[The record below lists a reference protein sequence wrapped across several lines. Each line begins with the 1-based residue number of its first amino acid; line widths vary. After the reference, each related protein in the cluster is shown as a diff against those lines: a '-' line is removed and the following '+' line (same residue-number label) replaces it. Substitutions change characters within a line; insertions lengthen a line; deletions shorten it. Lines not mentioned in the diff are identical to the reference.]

1 MERWW
6 KALPEAEISLYSLA
20 FSSVLVAISLAI
32 SLREHLKL
40 EKDII
45 ISILRAIVQLVAVG
59 YVLQYVF
66 GLESFIFTFF
76 LLATMILNAAYNSKK
91 RGKGIE
97 NAFLISFAS
106 IGTGTAVTLGI
117 LVLTGTLRFIPS
129 QMIPVGGMIIS
140 NSMIAIGLSYRF
152 MGTAFKDR
160 RNEVET
166 KLSLGASPFLASREI
181 VKESIRTAMMP
192 TVDSAKTLGIVS
204 LPGMMSGLI
213 LAGAS
218 PLTAIRYQIM
228 VTFMLLSTTAIAAF
242 IACYLAYRG
251 YFNSRSQLK
260 A

>member
-1 MERWW
+1 M
-6 KALPEAEISLYSLA
+6 PEAEISLYSLA
-20 FSSVLVAISLAI
+20 FSSILVVISLAV
-32 SLREHLKL
+32 SFREHLRL

-45 ISILRAIVQLVAVG
+45 VSIIRAIIQLVAVG

-66 GLESFIFTFF
+66 GLESYMFTFF
-76 LLATMILNAAYNSKK
+76 LLATMILNAAYNAKK

-97 NAFLISFAS
+97 NAFLISFLS
-106 IGTGTAVTLGI
+106 IGSGTAITLGI
-117 LVLTGTLRFIPS
+117 LVLTRTLRFIPS

-152 MGTAFKDR
+152 MSTAFRDR
-160 RNEVET
+160 RSEVET

-181 VKESIRTAMMP
+181 IKESIRTAMMP

-228 VTFMLLSTTAIAAF
+228 VTFMLLSTTSIAAF

-251 YFNSRSQLK
+251 YFNLRSQLK
-260 A
+260 P